1 MDDCDAFPSCLL
13 HHLHLLRYF
22 SSRRRASVG
31 GQHNEYGQ
39 AKLPP
44 NIRRVEQVQ
53 KELQQTPY
61 RLDQQRRGI
70 VLRALR
76 ETCLDRRWRLLAAH
90 VRNNHVHVVVRAAVR
105 PELILGVLKSRASQR
120 LSEAGI
126 DKPGRRRW
134 TRHGS
139 TLYLWKEG
147 HVDSAIHY
155 VMEGQGRVLAVHDG
169 RRDQRKL

>member
-90 VRNNHVHVVVRAAVR
+90 VRNNHVHVVVSSRSSTGADSRGVEESGQPATQRGGNRQAGSQTMDPPWKYLVSVERGACRFGNPLRYGR
-105 PELILGVLKSRASQR
+105 PRPSAS
-120 LSEAGI
+120 
-126 DKPGRRRW
+126 
-134 TRHGS
+134 S
-139 TLYLWKEG
+139 T
-147 HVDSAIHY
+147 
-155 VMEGQGRVLAVHDG
+155 
-169 RRDQRKL
+169 